1 MNEPMDEGSS
11 SSAAPVAP
19 IGPEIF
25 MLRYSLTAKEAEVH
39 ETFKSAAHRRNTG
52 DRSARSIPA
61 LEALGLRLEDYVK
74 TVVTPAYIFFLL
86 KDGRVLRLGYSVEN
100 RSVSPPTRHPNAK
113 ATSASGSVAFAAP
126 KSKFSSTG
134 LVRFS
139 PASDVPEDLIAQ
151 AQVVLQGKSR
161 EVIVRELQR
170 TNLNVNEAVNNLLS
184 KDDDEDD
191 DDAIGEVCIPEELLA
206 VLDAQSMQLGGH
218 EDYAPD
224 LESAFMLQR
233 GRAARRDAAHDK
245 NKDKKNQSSYS
256 EFTYD
261 DKVGEWQAE
270 DTEEAARLRFS
281 DITACASEIL
291 GLAGGVVYGWS
302 FTSQHG
308 SSQPHSRASEAV
320 GGSTVVRLISSYLRA
335 AVLYEKPTREGVVRE
350 MASWLDPY
358 LLPGK
363 IGTALIQSLPAQP
376 QIDRKAQG
384 ADVHFFCSDYFAG
397 FITQNGYLHWCGVVP
412 AAEKVH
418 NFGKMRNKARK
429 NWSRDSQAESEI
441 AVGVEVRPKTSPLYE
456 PGSVAVLLKDGQ
468 PRVGV
473 LMEKVWSAS
482 ETCRFR
488 LIDEDK
494 YSLDLAELQKE
505 PLKAAAAPN
514 NDQLPGSR
522 KRRANDSNEPNYQ
535 EPWPISD
542 CIFLY
547 EQPHE
552 NVWIVVLHD
561 KESKQCVTVDPRDPT
576 WKDVPREEISVA
588 HPKFKESR
596 HHIRQV
602 AHLQVRGTDDTLA
615 FDSPKCMEPK
625 RVTVRLPISYDRLCN
640 AVADEK
646 GIRCLVCSDGLY
658 QLIRLSVTGKVL
670 SKHSLPLTS
679 SSVFASKEDLALE
692 DMPIQPELVNFSKED
707 MVFIRSKPG
716 SALILMWRDAE
727 GGFREL
733 STYHQPLSP
742 LQSLWIGQN
751 VDEPVKNASVI
762 ILGLGPPTN
771 GNLLQAVLD
780 CDEEAD
786 PLTTPN
792 VSSAST
798 TTRITFVAPTFTD
811 IGGNVLHAAVAL
823 ATSATNRDQADKG
836 EEGAEG
842 SKTMDQ
848 RWSRL
853 LRSSSDSKRAA
864 ALAALGGLAKEKEQ
878 AEAGIKFPNEA
889 RQRQLSAME
898 IVKQLVQLPSKD
910 LLEQMLKHKLDT
922 LLEPP
927 PNWFAPPEHSKSW
940 PLFVLCYNDTCS
952 FTWTGQD
959 HINQDIFECRTCGLT
974 GTLCCCTECAFTC
987 HKGHDCSLKR
997 TSPTA
1002 YCDCWEKCPCKALV
1016 AGNPE
1021 ARLYLLKEL
1030 LEKTDCYKF
1039 PNQNG
1044 QHIVYFL
1051 AKTIARQATEQL
1063 PWQKKIRPKS
1073 MIDND
1078 AEPNTP
1084 EQNLEPPNFATKAL
1098 NACLSN
1104 LDVVRH
1110 FASEQ
1115 MNDGLLDKG
1124 RLDDIGNVAYG
1135 QRVRSEDLDATIFL
1149 MLTKCPTEY
1158 LNTLTHTL
1166 IKGLAK
1172 DHDSTAALIC
1182 RLVRSILRI
1191 YVLLVNLSS
1200 TAAMVAAHG
1209 LFSTK
1214 QFTVEKDEKKSEDRF
1229 IIVNYRSLTGRGK
1242 SQELKPEII
1251 IEAVSRSHK
1260 FLKCFLAY
1268 TSLEAA
1274 QMAAASIAPVLV
1286 GRARTVVPMSARPK
1300 ETDVFNVSLDIIYF
1314 ENLWTVLCL
1323 FSVDR
1328 NHADEVGQWQGPF
1341 FGRLAAKDPYR
1352 DTTES
1357 EQSDAETEDRRPAS
1371 NRLLSTSSNLGPST
1385 TAENANDGAGQ
1396 AITES
1401 TGRHAIVLST
1411 NSARVQRARS
1421 ISYTS
1426 EDDTE
1431 NEDNDDNDNENDDQD
1446 REGEHDDDQDENH
1459 GDEQEDQ
1466 DMDDDDHEDMEIIDF
1481 DQMPSRAA
1489 IRTGIGLPPESD
1501 ESDDDETR
1509 QEGQPPPPPNA
1520 GDEVRNAE
1528 QGSSSNDTNTNQVL
1542 NRLGSGAAAETVRP
1556 DVQMRRDRR
1565 RAIARRRH
1573 PSGIVNRFRT
1583 ETMGTSG
1590 TMDTTADEAEKK
1602 PNEPKEPPA
1611 TSISDSSRHLC
1622 SAFYVLARMAY
1633 EVEMVSAGT
1642 SLTNNSM
1649 NFIDECL
1656 APAWR
1661 WLVEAM
1667 DATERQIKLAKA
1679 RQQDLDVEPQ
1689 ALPQHLHEVPT
1700 VSAYFVDLMR
1710 TASGE
1715 QGEKFPTLDSA
1726 LLRPLTL
1733 VADIFLA
1740 RCRTLDLVQS
1750 LLSGVTEEERQK
1762 TAFFERG
1769 LEFCYPGIVQKADN
1783 SVSTEQWR
1791 LASNPLLLTPKYSRP
1806 NFYQHDSLKMT
1817 ADQWNGFYADKLNLK
1832 IPEGGSNPP
1841 AYWTR
1846 ASGLVV
1852 KQDIHILLP
1861 KPEPSLGLDC
1871 DATLNLLEV
1880 RAESRWATTLECL
1893 ARNYH
1898 QDIFS
1903 ICGQEFFSQKV
1914 FDNPGQAT
1922 CRELVIEKL
1931 SRSHDKLVR
1940 STVYQ
1945 LNAQFTRRLG
1955 QKTAATP
1962 PLFTHKI
1969 KVGFENEP
1977 GEGSGV
1983 ARAFYSALG
1992 EALMSLKNLPFE
2004 DLGWDNNE
2012 EFLYGGAPPEAS
2024 PQKPSRSMIDYF
2036 GAIDEPSLIG
2046 RRFQLLPTRSS
2057 RKLTL
2062 KLASAPYTPQ
2072 RIAEPAPNVI
2082 DDSLTIRQVPDLAD
2096 KLFNQVQAQY
2106 PQAAERI
2113 TGLLVDM
2120 PVQEGVR
2127 MNINKDGC
2135 FRERLQEAVDLL
2147 KKGDAAD
2154 RAMFESQA
2162 GEETTS
2168 AQEPVVPKMDTAP
2181 LFYQPSADQPV
2192 FALSPGAMSPI
2203 RSVLSGMLEESS
2215 GSASSSNMFSRCACR
2230 ATSGRSFSER
2240 PTSFHDLA
2248 FVDKELYNQLRTLIA
2263 DLSGSQEGLAE
2274 KLDAL
2279 QLDFSPTTIELCPN
2293 GGQQRVTAE
2302 NSQEYVHEIVKCRLT
2317 RDDLMK
2323 CYQSLQQGISDVIP
2337 SGYLAHLSP
2346 EDMTLLVNGIA
2357 EMDMGRLKRLT
2368 AFTDECRISPG
2379 EIETIRKWF
2388 WETVDRLSEREKQDL
2403 VFFWTGSATLP
2414 ALDELFVPRPSIV
2427 IRSLSDAHLPSANTC
2442 ISRIYLP
2449 QYSSKKI
2456 LAPSCARPSKWKFS
2470 ASFRCSFPSFI
2481 IIIELPASVQQRLVV
2496 FATQVDQSLV
2506 TLLGAHAIQ
2515 ARRPAARRRARDAT
2529 NPTPRLDPESA
2540 LHRPARRGHIADE
2553 HCPAARLRGPAG
2565 RLVRALRVGVDFRTI
2580 AEAVIMVS
2588 RVAAQPIC
2596 LLILNPADSFK
2607 KNHLLNCFANR

>member
-126 KSKFSSTG
+126 KSKLQFLSKYRRMLDVGRRDRASV
-134 LVRFS
+134 LVDRTRPLL

-780 CDEEAD
+780 CDEEA
-786 PLTTPN
+786 
-792 VSSAST
+792 VKASMAEICAGPAHDAQ
-798 TTRITFVAPTFTD
+798 RQLGIYHDKDNLVAPTFTD

-910 LLEQMLKHKLDT
+910 LLEQMLKHKDCNGLNPFCAAIEQRAYTSARIIWEAAVKAEIKLDT

-1300 ETDVFNVSLDIIYF
+1300 ETDVFNLI
-1314 ENLWTVLCL
+1314 ETTLMKTGN
-1323 FSVDR
+1323 
-1328 NHADEVGQWQGPF
+1328 GK
-1341 FGRLAAKDPYR
+1341 GRSSGDSPQKDPYR

-1542 NRLGSGAAAETVRP
+1542 NRLSSGAAAETVRP

-1903 ICGQEFFSQKV
+1903 ICGQEITNSLMITGHASYNARAQFFSQKV

-2046 RRFQLLPTRSS
+2046 RRFQLLPTRVSRSPKKSS

-2203 RSVLSGMLEESS
+2203 RLS
-2215 GSASSSNMFSRCACR
+2215 AFRNV
-2230 ATSGRSFSER
+2230 GRIIGLCLIQQHVFPLRLPRHVWKVILER

-2279 QLDFSPTTIELCPN
+2279 QLDFVTTLPKEENDGQSPTTIELCPN

-2302 NSQEYVHEIVKCRLT
+2302 NLQEYVHEIVKCRLT

-2456 LAPSCARPSKWKFS
+2456 LAAKLR
-2470 ASFRCSFPSFI
+2470 
-2481 IIIELPASVQQRLVV
+2481 
-2496 FATQVDQSLV
+2496 T
-2506 TLLGAHAIQ
+2506 AIQ
-2515 ARRPAARRRARDAT
+2515 VKVF
-2529 NPTPRLDPESA
+2529 
-2540 LHRPARRGHIADE
+2540 GF
-2553 HCPAARLRGPAG
+2553 
-2565 RLVRALRVGVDFRTI
+2565 V
-2580 AEAVIMVS
+2580 
-2588 RVAAQPIC
+2588 
-2596 LLILNPADSFK
+2596 
-2607 KNHLLNCFANR
+2607 